1 MTGLSQAKASA
12 QYIAIHHHDHGLWK
26 ITQGAQHL
34 IFSGKKILILGIA
47 GLIAVIQIADVAS
60 STERLGTVGIDQ
72 DGLHFWIMAP
82 LIELRLNA
90 LDHWQG

>member
-1 MTGLSQAKASA
+1 MTGLSQSKASA
-12 QYIAIHHHDHGLWK
+12 QYIAIHHHDHGLWE

-47 GLIAVIQIADVAS
+47 GLIAVIQIADIS
-60 STERLGTVGIDQ
+60 SGTERLGTVGIDQ
-72 DGLHFWIMAP
+72 NRLYLWFMQP

-90 LDHWQG
+90 LNHRQG